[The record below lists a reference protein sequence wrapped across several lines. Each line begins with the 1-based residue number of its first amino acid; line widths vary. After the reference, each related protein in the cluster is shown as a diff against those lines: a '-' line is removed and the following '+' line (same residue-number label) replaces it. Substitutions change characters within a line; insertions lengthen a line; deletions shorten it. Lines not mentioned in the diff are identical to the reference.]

1 MISQTVVEGATL
13 SMGPVTDLASASAG
27 WAGREV
33 AVTSVSPTQAASMEI
48 VRSLGTVSARQVG
61 LDYDATKWRRISL
74 VGVFEMESASPQGLS
89 SA

>member
-1 MISQTVVEGATL
+1 M
-13 SMGPVTDLASASAG
+13 SMGHVTDLASASAG

-48 VRSLGTVSARQVG
+48 VRSLGTVSVRRVG
-61 LDYDATKWRRISL
+61 MDYDVTKWRRISL
-74 VGVFEMESASPQGLS
+74 AGVSEMESASPPELS